1 MRLLIRMSRCT
12 HGVHLSRFKL
22 TQPRLLWLDHRLTLS
37 AALRRKRQSTGV
49 RPSVQPAPAFPLSSP
64 GATVSV
70 LPCSPLRGLSV
81 VCAHS
86 TTGRARTFTHT
97 PVAFASSSAASSPT
111 PTESVKTQTE
121 TEEGQTPTT
130 LPVEDVRRIL
140 QLAHPERWSLAGR
153 LCDYTTNVWT
163 SRHRLFIL
171 MIRAQLPVSVWHWE
185 KAPTTS
191 MDWKKG
197 FNY

>member
-97 PVAFASSSAASSPT
+97 PVACQLFSRLLADT
-111 PTESVKTQTE
+111 NRI
-121 TEEGQTPTT
+121 G
-130 LPVEDVRRIL
+130 EDPDGDGGRPDTDHGPRGGC
-140 QLAHPERWSLAGR
+140 QEDLATCPPGEMEPGR
-153 LCDYTTNVWT
+153 
-163 SRHRLFIL
+163 
-171 MIRAQLPVSVWHWE
+171 
-185 KAPTTS
+185 
-191 MDWKKG
+191 
-197 FNY
+197 

>member
-12 HGVHLSRFKL
+12 HGVHLSKFKL
-22 TQPRLLWLDHRLTLS
+22 TQPRLLWLDHRLSLS

-49 RPSVQPAPAFPLSSP
+49 RPSVQPTPAFPLSSP

-70 LPCSPLRGLSV
+70 LPCSPLGGLSI
-81 VCAHS
+81 VCPHS

-97 PVAFASSSAASSPT
+97 PVAFASSSAASTPT
-111 PTESVKTQTE
+111 PAESVKTQTD

-130 LPVEDVRRIL
+130 VPLEDVRRIL

-153 LCDYTTNVWT
+153 LCYYSTTNVWT
-163 SRHRLFIL
+163 SHQRLFIL
-171 MIRAQLPVSVWHWE
+171 MIVVQLPLLV
-185 KAPTTS
+185 
-191 MDWKKG
+191 
-197 FNY
+197 